1 MNRLETRYLGLLLK
15 SPIIVSSSP
24 FTANLENIKKA
35 EAAGAGAV
43 VVKSIFEEQILSE
56 IVSVDSYADYPEAA
70 DYLKSY
76 IMENSL
82 GLYLELIQ
90 AAKHECRIPIIASI
104 NCTAKGDWINFARV
118 MENAGADA
126 LELNIFQLPTN
137 KELSSEQIQKN
148 YLEIVA
154 MVRDAVTIP
163 VSVKLAQNFTN
174 PLEIVRELYY
184 RNIKGVVLFNRF
196 YTPDIDIEQR
206 TMTSG
211 GVWSGTS
218 ELGNVIRWSGLV
230 SGNLPL
236 VDVAASS
243 GVHTGEDAVK
253 VMLSGAKA
261 VQVCT
266 ALHNGGY
273 EAITAM
279 NLFIDEWMRR
289 SGFEQTTEFIG
300 HLSSSNVRDTKAY
313 ERTQFMRYFS
323 NISE

>member
-118 MENAGADA
+118 METAGAD
-126 LELNIFQLPTN
+126 
-137 KELSSEQIQKN
+137 
-148 YLEIVA
+148 
-154 MVRDAVTIP
+154 
-163 VSVKLAQNFTN
+163 
-174 PLEIVRELYY
+174 
-184 RNIKGVVLFNRF
+184 
-196 YTPDIDIEQR
+196 
-206 TMTSG
+206 
-211 GVWSGTS
+211 
-218 ELGNVIRWSGLV
+218 
-230 SGNLPL
+230 
-236 VDVAASS
+236 
-243 GVHTGEDAVK
+243 
-253 VMLSGAKA
+253 
-261 VQVCT
+261 
-266 ALHNGGY
+266 
-273 EAITAM
+273 
-279 NLFIDEWMRR
+279 
-289 SGFEQTTEFIG
+289 
-300 HLSSSNVRDTKAY
+300 
-313 ERTQFMRYFS
+313 
-323 NISE
+323 